1 MEAAAYL
8 LGGGVCGYW
17 ASGSV
22 GVGLVCSPK
31 QLPEPGCSWVY
42 LSVFMCMVFMS
53 IFECLCRSAAC
64 LHCSVVPASTYRDTT
79 WTPMS
84 DAPSTSEAAWQSSQ
98 GAPSVG

>member
-42 LSVFMCMVFMS
+42 LSVVFPW
-53 IFECLCRSAAC
+53 C
-64 LHCSVVPASTYRDTT
+64 
-79 WTPMS
+79 
-84 DAPSTSEAAWQSSQ
+84 
-98 GAPSVG
+98 